1 MIEMRK
7 KCDVLVVGAGPGGS
21 TVARYAAL
29 AGADVLLIEK
39 RQEVGSPVRC
49 GEGISAEWLEK
60 YDIIPDPS
68 WARNKVDGA
77 RVFSPNGTMFT
88 VNAENAGDEVGY
100 VIERD
105 AFDRM
110 LAERAVRAGA
120 ELKLKTAALGI
131 IKKDGKVVGAKVECM
146 GERFDI
152 EAPIVVGADG
162 YESQVGRWAGIDTN
176 VDTKDV
182 QSCLQYRMVGLELT
196 GNFVDF
202 YLGSKVVP
210 GGYIWSFPKGK
221 DEANIGIG
229 LQVSMVKEPGDAK
242 KYLDKFIAAHPN
254 MAKGQAVEMV
264 AGAVSVCLPP
274 DRTVADGVMLVG
286 DAARQID
293 PLTGGGIANSVKAGK
308 VAGEV
313 AAQAIEAKDY
323 SAEFF
328 QRYEKGW
335 RAIFENKLYRDY
347 MAKEKLLTL
356 SDETLDKLVSALAE
370 GQLTKVSTLSVLQ
383 AIRRKYPELVKE
395 FEDML

>member
-1 MIEMRK
+1 MRR

-21 TVARYAAL
+21 TVARYASQ

-49 GEGISAEWLEK
+49 GEGISAEWIEK
-60 YDIIPDPS
+60 YDIHPDPS
-68 WARNKVDGA
+68 WTRNKVDGA

-131 IKKDGKVVGAKVECM
+131 VKKDGKVVGVKAECM

-162 YESQVGRWAGIDTN
+162 YESQVGRWAGIDTTM
-176 VDTKDV
+176 DPKDV

-221 DEANIGIG
+221 DEANVGIG

-254 MAKGQAVEMV
+254 IAKGQTVEMV
-264 AGAVSVCLPP
+264 AGAVSVCAPI

-323 SAEFF
+323 SAGFF

-356 SDETLDKLVSALAE
+356 SDETLDKLVGALAE

-383 AIRRKYPELVKE
+383 AIKRKYPELVKE
-395 FEDML
+395 FESML